1 MLSFL
6 LISISSVPLSRISAI
21 IAQTNS
27 TLKGSSLITGEFNR
41 SPLLS
46 NVIRSDAGS
55 LHLTRFNFF
64 KMSAPVFSATTNM
77 ELTISKTTFKNS
89 LSPIRVSGVDRAKLK
104 PFTQRKAR
112 SNMQLTLRDVLFDF
126 CNSPTEE
133 GGSLFCDNC
142 QVSISDVEFVSSV
155 ASIGGGLFAK
165 SSRLSMQSVSFF
177 KCSARKEGGG
187 FYARGCTLL
196 MSKCYVVANKADGKY
211 GGFYQSGGSVRL
223 YENYIYENYAKLGY
237 GGASFEQSTGEL
249 NQNKFVD
256 NRSPLE
262 LGGTALYVISTTD
275 FFMVEY
281 CTFGGT
287 QKYYI
292 KYASNTGVKISESCF
307 ELSQELCYSVEG
319 TIQGTKQEEMPQWY
333 NNHFFGQCPP
343 PPKLPP
349 RFYKELFY
357 HRESAPIIEWW
368 KLYAGLGIFILLL
381 TIMVFSVPSIF
392 FPLVVKGAQRRGD
405 SINTA

>member
-1 MLSFL
+1 MFSL
-6 LISISSVPLSRISAI
+6 LFISISSIPLSRINAI

-27 TLKGSSLITGEFNR
+27 TLKGNSVITGEYNR
-41 SPLLS
+41 SPLFS
-46 NVIRSDAGS
+46 NILRSDPGS

-64 KMSAPVFSATTNM
+64 KMAAPVFSAKTNM
-77 ELTISKTTFKNS
+77 ELTISKTTFMNS
-89 LSPIRVSGVDRAKLK
+89 LSPIRISGVDRAKLK
-104 PFTQRKAR
+104 PFTERKSR
-112 SNMQLTLRDVLFDF
+112 SNMKLTLRDVLFDF

-142 QVSISDVEFVSSV
+142 QVSITDVEFVSSV
-155 ASIGGGLFAK
+155 ASIGGALFAK
-165 SSRLSMQSVSFF
+165 SSRLSMQAVSFF

-187 FYARGCTLL
+187 FYARGCVLI
-196 MSKCYVVANKADGKY
+196 MNKCYVVSNKADGKY
-211 GGFYQSGGSVRL
+211 GGFYQSGGTVRL
-223 YENYIYENYAKLGY
+223 YDNYIYENYAKLGY
-237 GGASFEQSTGEL
+237 GGATFEQSTGEL

-262 LGGTALYVISTTD
+262 LGGTSLYVISTTD

-292 KYASNTGVKISESCF
+292 KYASNTGVKFSECCF
-307 ELSQELCYSVEG
+307 ELSLELAYSVEG
-319 TIQGTKQEEMPQWY
+319 DKEGSRQEEQPRWY
-333 NNHFFGQCPP
+333 NNYYFGKCPP

-357 HRESAPIIEWW
+357 HRDSAPLIDWW
-368 KLYAGLGIFILLL
+368 KLYTGLGIFILLL
-381 TIMVFSVPSIF
+381 FIMLFSVPSIF
-392 FPLVVKGAQRRGD
+392 FPLVVRGAQRKGD
-405 SINTA
+405 SVNTV